1 MGDSPDAVA
10 PAAASA
16 KVEDNLGARAAA
28 ALASSGASSGAQPAG
43 AASPSGDWATWAR
56 QVEAEFARVHKRL
69 DDNYA
74 ELSALA
80 SSTREAADTCT
91 DQVANLDI
99 MVRQFMENNSGRVA
113 SRDDGDAQERQRQK
127 AQLAT
132 ELTTWNKVNTARKLW
147 IIRGRIPPN
156 LGDSPADLQSFVG
169 EAIHVTASVA
179 SQLRSFSSFDVG
191 AYGPRV
197 DGPIGHSLM
206 VADRLDLLR
215 LAVVAI
221 LSVGLSPG
229 VADDLPCLA
238 RVNAL
243 GDAFTVAVMGLRA
256 HTFSNYSMLS
266 VPEAHAV
273 LCDMVNRDIALWVS
287 ELMRAAQRSSPAIV
301 PPPAGTAFDPPP
313 VPAFVR
319 TLEFCRG
326 GGEVLRLVLSSIGS
340 GADRPTKRKATAPPA
355 GSPGS
360 KGKASSS
367 LPQVCRMYAR
377 TGKCNWSPCKFLHE
391 APAASASSP
400 SPPARREE
408 GGGSVAAGGGS
419 RALSLRPVLPAGG
432 SRGGEGGRGAGS
444 GSV

>member
-1 MGDSPDAVA
+1 MLRAVSVTLGDSPGAAA

-16 KVEDNLGARAAA
+16 KAEDTLGARAAA
-28 ALASSGASSGAQPAG
+28 ALASSGSFSGAQPVG
-43 AASPSGDWATWAR
+43 AALPSGDWATWAR
-56 QVEAEFARVHKRL
+56 QVEAEFARLRKRL

-74 ELSALA
+74 ELSAIA
-80 SSTREAADTCT
+80 SSTREAADACT

-113 SRDDGDAQERQRQK
+113 SRDDGDAQERQRQQ

-132 ELTTWNKVNTARKLW
+132 ELATWNKVNTARKLW

-169 EAIHVTASVA
+169 EAIHVAANLA

-221 LSVGLSPG
+221 FSVGLSPG
-229 VADDLPCLA
+229 VADDLPCPA

-326 GGEVLRLVLSSIGS
+326 GGRFSGSYSVASVPAQTGPPSGRQPLPPLGRPGLRERPAQVSPRCAECMRAPVNAIGLRVS
-340 GADRPTKRKATAPPA
+340 FCTRPPRPRRPRHLHPLAERKA
-355 GSPGS
+355 
-360 KGKASSS
+360 
-367 LPQVCRMYAR
+367 V
-377 TGKCNWSPCKFLHE
+377 E
-391 APAASASSP
+391 A
-400 SPPARREE
+400 
-408 GGGSVAAGGGS
+408 
-419 RALSLRPVLPAGG
+419 
-432 SRGGEGGRGAGS
+432 
-444 GSV
+444 